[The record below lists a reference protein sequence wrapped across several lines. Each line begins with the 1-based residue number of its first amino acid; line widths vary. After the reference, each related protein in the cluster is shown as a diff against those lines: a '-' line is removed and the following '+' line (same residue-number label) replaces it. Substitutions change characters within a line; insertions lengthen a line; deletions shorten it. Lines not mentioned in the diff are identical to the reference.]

1 MKDRPAVPDDLTA
14 LIDDVRQMRD
24 DVDTLTDRVASAHDL
39 VSELLD
45 AERQRASERAALAGI
60 PRPRLLSSAIALGGR
75 PTERMRIVRLRAG
88 DPVQT
93 PFRSTAGVIRCATE
107 APDVRALWER
117 LLANEAAHE
126 DDMLRGQPSTIL
138 DIPDAAVSKDDRSL
152 HIALERHT
160 GAAALVGV
168 PRFTYDYPPR
178 KIYNFGHWL
187 LDCLP
192 QVVALSTVAPDARYL
207 LPDPCTE
214 FQEKTLALV
223 GIERSQLAPWDGST
237 IHCRRLLAFES
248 DGRTGGGR
256 PLSALMQVRQVL
268 AARASGV
275 TTPRRRVYFSR
286 RDARPDRRWTT
297 NEALVERLFEAR
309 GFEVVS
315 VRTHPLEQLVQIFA
329 EARVVAGV
337 NGAGLAH
344 ILFSP
349 PGTHVI
355 LLFSDSLM
363 RWHATE
369 GGARSEWLDAR
380 RPADQISALGDSPR
394 VYAHVAAAFN
404 QVSHAFVGGDEMPLD
419 RLGAFLDDVLEG
431 VGRD

>member
-1 MKDRPAVPDDLTA
+1 MKDRPAAPDDFAA
-14 LIDDVRQMRD
+14 LLDDVRQMREE
-24 DVDTLTDRVASAHDL
+24 VDALADRVASARDC
-39 VSELLD
+39 VNELLD
-45 AERQRASERAALAGI
+45 VERQRASELAALAGI
-60 PRPRLLSSAIALGGR
+60 PRARLLSSAIALSGR
-75 PTERMRIVRLRAG
+75 PTERMRIVRLRTG
-88 DPVQT
+88 DPVET

-107 APDVRALWER
+107 APDVRDLWER

-138 DIPDAAVSKDDRSL
+138 DIPDAAVSKDERTL
-152 HIALERHT
+152 HIALESQ
-160 GAAALVGV
+160 AATAPLVAV
-168 PRFTYDYPPR
+168 PRFTYDFAPR

-207 LPDPCTE
+207 LPDPCKE
-214 FQEKTLALV
+214 YQEKTLALV
-223 GIERSQLAPWDGST
+223 GIERSQLIPWDGST
-237 IHCRRLLAFES
+237 VHCRRLLAFES

-256 PLSALMQVRQVL
+256 PLSALMQMRQIL
-268 AARASGV
+268 ASRASGV
-275 TTPRRRVYFSR
+275 APPHRRVYFSR

-297 NEALVERLFEAR
+297 NESLVERLFEAR
-309 GFEVVS
+309 SFEIVS
-315 VRTHPLEQLVQIFA
+315 VTTHPIEQLVRIFA

-344 ILFSP
+344 ILFAP

-369 GGARSEWLDAR
+369 GGARSEWLDER
-380 RPADQISALGDSPR
+380 RPADQLTALGDSPR
-394 VYAHVAAAFN
+394 VYAHVAAGFG
-404 QVSHAFVGGDEMPLD
+404 QVSHSFVGGDEMPLD
-419 RLGAFLDDVLEG
+419 RLGAFLDEVLEG
-431 VGRD
+431 VGD

>member
-1 MKDRPAVPDDLTA
+1 MKDRPAVPDDVAA
-14 LIDDVRQMRD
+14 LLDDVRQMREE
-24 DVDTLTDRVASAHDL
+24 VDTLADRVASARDC
-39 VSELLD
+39 VNELLD
-45 AERQRASERAALAGI
+45 VERLRAGERAALAGI
-60 PRPRLLSSAIALGGR
+60 PRARLLSSAIALEGR
-75 PTERMRIVRLRAG
+75 PTERMRIVRLRTG
-88 DPVQT
+88 DPVET

-107 APDVRALWER
+107 APDVRDLWER

-138 DIPDAAVSKDDRSL
+138 DIPDAAVSKDERTL
-152 HIALERHT
+152 HIALESQAT
-160 GAAALVGV
+160 AAPLIAV

-207 LPDPCTE
+207 LPDPCRE
-214 FQEKTLALV
+214 YQEKTLALV
-223 GIERSQLAPWDGST
+223 GIERSQLIPWDGST
-237 IHCRRLLAFES
+237 VHCRRLLAFES

-256 PLSALMQVRQVL
+256 PLSALMQVRQIL
-268 AARASGV
+268 ASRASAV
-275 TTPRRRVYFSR
+275 APPHRRVYFSR

-297 NEALVERLFEAR
+297 NEALLERLFEAR
-309 GFEVVS
+309 GFEIVS
-315 VRTHPLEQLVQIFA
+315 VTTHAIEQLVRIFA

-344 ILFSP
+344 ILFAP

-369 GGARSEWLDAR
+369 GGARSEWLDER
-380 RPADQISALGDSPR
+380 RPADQLTALGDSPR
-394 VYAHVAAAFN
+394 VYAHVAAAFG

-419 RLGAFLDDVLEG
+419 RLGAFLDEVLEG
-431 VGRD
+431 VGD

>member
-1 MKDRPAVPDDLTA
+1 MTDRPAAPDDLSA
-14 LIDDVRQMRD
+14 LLDDVRQMREE
-24 DVDTLTDRVASAHDL
+24 VGTLAGRVASARDL
-39 VSELLD
+39 IGELLD
-45 AERQRASERAALAGI
+45 AERQRTSERAALAGI
-60 PRPRLLSSAIALGGR
+60 PHPRLLSSAIALGGR
-75 PTERMRIVRLRAG
+75 PTERMRIARLRAG
-88 DPVQT
+88 DPVET
-93 PFRSTAGVIRCATE
+93 RFRSTAGVIRCATE
-107 APDVRALWER
+107 ASDVRALWER

-126 DDMLRGQPSTIL
+126 DDVLRGLPSTIL
-138 DIPDAAVSKDDRSL
+138 DIPDAAVSRKERCL
-152 HIALERHT
+152 HIALESH
-160 GAAALVGV
+160 AAAAPLVAV
-168 PRFTYDYPPR
+168 PRFTYDCAPR

-192 QVVALSTVAPDARYL
+192 QVVALSSVAPDARYL
-207 LPDPCTE
+207 LPDPCKE
-214 FQEKTLALV
+214 YQAKTLALV
-223 GIERSQLAPWDGST
+223 GIERTQLVPWDGST
-237 IHCRRLLAFES
+237 VHCRRLLAFES

-256 PLSALMQVRQVL
+256 PLSALMQVRRVL
-268 AARASGV
+268 ASRAPGA
-275 TTPRRRVYFSR
+275 TAPHRRVYFSR
-286 RDARPDRRWTT
+286 GDARADRRWTT

-369 GGARSEWLDAR
+369 GGARSLWVDGR
-380 RPADQISALGDSPR
+380 RPADQLSALGDSPR

-419 RLGAFLDDVLEG
+419 RLGTFLDDVLEG
-431 VGRD
+431 VGD